1 MVTRDLQ
8 GDYAALEPTA
18 LPHGSLAFAR
28 AGSGPWDPRAL
39 SPLPRTPRRV
49 RVFPLPFSVVV
60 VYLFFV
66 LLDSRGC
73 SQSSPIC

>member
-28 AGSGPWDPRAL
+28 AGSGSWDPRAL

-60 VYLFFV
+60 VYFIF
-66 LLDSRGC
+66 R
-73 SQSSPIC
+73 PA